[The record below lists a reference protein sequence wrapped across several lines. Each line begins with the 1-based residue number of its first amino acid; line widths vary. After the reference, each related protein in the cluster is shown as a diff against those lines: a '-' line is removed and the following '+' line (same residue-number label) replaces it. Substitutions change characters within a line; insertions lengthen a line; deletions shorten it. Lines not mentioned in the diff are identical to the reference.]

1 MYQGKIA
8 RQPKNQKNV
17 QELTQAAKR
26 QPQKERKIWFPIKA
40 RIDQKPIFQ
49 MVSHII
55 TDTGVVMNMQ

>member
-17 QELTQAAKR
+17 KQLTQAAKR
-26 QPQKERKIWFPIKA
+26 QPQKERKIWFNA

-49 MVSHII
+49 MVSHNI
-55 TDTGVVMNMQ
+55 TDTSVVMNM